1 MVDYITYEGK
11 QLPVK
16 ISFSALNAFEK
27 ETGLTMSQ
35 IGEELKNHE
44 IILWHALRA
53 GHYKAKEELTI
64 KREDVEW
71 ILDECL
77 GQYQRIFMDSMV
89 RIQDELTGNVDTKKK
104 K

>member
-27 ETGLTMSQ
+27 ETGLTMSK
-35 IGEELKNHE
+35 IGEELHFHE
-44 IILWHALRA
+44 VILWHALRA

-77 GQYQRIFMDSMV
+77 GQYQKIFMDSMV
-89 RIQDELTGNVDTKKK
+89 RIQNDLTGNVDTKKK